1 VIILL
6 VDRLESENKKLL
18 ENIKLI
24 KAKEEACI
32 KTEAVEI
39 WIEMGFNF

>member
-18 ENIKLI
+18 ENI